1 MQTYKDTSKTAH
13 FLSYTCPYNSLINP
27 VDFSLFTKI
36 SKDSTHTKH
45 TQKHWKSLFS
55 TTLALVLYF
64 TNISEVSSIQVN
76 FWCFFLFFRVIY
88 PPILLSRHFSPFPL
102 SNTHTHTRLF
112 PSCLCSLIKSDSLTD
127 CLPSVTGHSFREG
140 SPIHRSSLA
149 SLPSTLPP
157 SSLRCSQWIG
167 RLQRH

>member
-64 TNISEVSSIQVN
+64 TNISEVLSIQVN

-102 SNTHTHTRLF
+102 SNTHTHTPVCFPLVFAAWLKVTCWPIVCHLWLVIVSEREALF
-112 PSCLCSLIKSDSLTD
+112 TV
-127 CLPSVTGHSFREG
+127 LP
-140 SPIHRSSLA
+140 
-149 SLPSTLPP
+149 
-157 SSLRCSQWIG
+157 
-167 RLQRH
+167 